1 MTEII
6 SLKYGVNISKEH
18 VRKALIDIDPKGV
31 SIHKKKTI
39 KRRTY
44 ETNGPFDVFHIDGN
58 DKLKWFGFT
67 IHRSIDGFSRKLI

>member
-18 VRKALIDIDPKGV
+18 VRKELVNIDPEGA
-31 SIHKKKTI
+31 SIRKKKII

-44 ETNGPFDVFHIDGN
+44 ETNGLLMCSILMERINRKGLVSLFTDVLMD
-58 DKLKWFGFT
+58 LVE
-67 IHRSIDGFSRKLI
+67 S

>member
-18 VRKALIDIDPKGV
+18 VRKELVNIDPAEGA
-31 SIHKKKTI
+31 SIRKKKII

-44 ETNGPFDVFHIDGN
+44 ETNGLLMCSILMERINRKGLVSLFTDVLMD
-58 DKLKWFGFT
+58 LVE
-67 IHRSIDGFSRKLI
+67 S

>member
-18 VRKALIDIDPKGV
+18 VIKAVVDVDSEGV
-31 SIHKKKTI
+31 SIRNIKTI

-44 ETNGPFDVFHIDGN
+44 TNRPFDVLHIDGN
-58 DKLKWFGFT
+58 DKLKRFSFA
-67 IHRSIDGFSRKLI
+67 IHGCNDDLVES